1 MGDEGMDHVG
11 EGLGELEEGKQEGCG
26 YVGIFF
32 SVLFW
37 YMTKSRSLERTR
49 KLEGN
54 IKEGVGRLRA
64 LNLESVP
71 PSPLEMDI
79 FLCWLCAASSR

>member
-11 EGLGELEEGKQEGCG
+11 EGLGELEEGKQEGCW
-26 YVGIFF
+26 YVGVFF
-32 SVLFW
+32 SLLFW

-54 IKEGVGRLRA
+54 IKEGWMD
-64 LNLESVP
+64 SV
-71 PSPLEMDI
+71 
-79 FLCWLCAASSR
+79 R